1 MSIIRWQR
9 VPKQHKR
16 ATYCAD
22 YVRAG
27 LLYPNYQGPQAD
39 DLGECVHTLVGRS
52 PWLAVQCVPQVLRNL
67 DSVIL
72 GVTNPPVAVVWFEFW
87 RGRVREAA

>member
-9 VPKQHKR
+9 VPKQRKR
-16 ATYCAD
+16 ATYCTD

-27 LLYPNYQGPQAD
+27 LLYSNYRGARAD

-52 PWLAVQCVPQVLRNL
+52 PWLGMQCVPQVLRNL

-72 GVTNPPVAVVWFEFW
+72 GIAHPPVAVVRFEFW